1 MVESSREILR
11 ICEQI
16 WRNQLESFD
25 EIRELLGFLRRID
38 YGWNLIRH
46 DFMKPKTDL
55 TDPELLRSMLD
66 GDEES
71 FTLLYKR
78 RHGGIYRFVLQMC
91 GSPQVAEDIT
101 HDVFIFL
108 MKDGHVF
115 DTTKGS
121 VSSFLFGVARNYVLR
136 RFRGDHGTVQWDK
149 DEEEQFDQVLN
160 EPGPLEELT
169 KAETIESVRRAIL
182 SLPERYRE
190 VVVLCELQELS
201 YGETAEILGCAIGT
215 VRSRLHRA
223 RSLLL
228 TKLRP
233 VSSTDVSSSATVES
247 ARCFA

>member
-1 MVESSREILR
+1 
-11 ICEQI
+11 
-16 WRNQLESFD
+16 
-25 EIRELLGFLRRID
+25 LGLLRRID
-38 YGWNLIRH
+38 YGWSLIRH
-46 DFMKPKTDL
+46 DCMKPKTDL
-55 TDPELLRSMLD
+55 TDPELLRLMLS

-71 FTLLYKR
+71 FALLYKR

-101 HDVFIFL
+101 HDVFLFL

-115 DTTKGS
+115 DSTKGS

-136 RFRGDHGTVQWDK
+136 RFRGDHATVPLETDD
-149 DEEEQFDQVLN
+149 DEGFDQVLN
-160 EPGPLEELT
+160 EPSPLEDLT
-169 KAETIESVRRAIL
+169 KAETIEGVRRAVL

-228 TKLRP
+228 AKLQPSRSAE
-233 VSSTDVSSSATVES
+233 VSNSAAVES